1 MNKKYFATFLLLVSL
16 AHAQAPVP
24 AADTA
29 AGPAV
34 TDDRLS
40 DIPVAQDDQDSEV
53 ILRYMIK
60 KANWLRSVKINV
72 DHGIVYINGEY
83 EDKNHMQWLTDTAE
97 KLPTILAVVNNAKLV
112 EPPVTDLAPYV
123 HEWNG
128 LVKSFKKN
136 MPKFLIGISL
146 LFSFWL
152 IGHYLQRGF
161 HRIWQTR
168 IKNPFLLSTITKVV
182 FIPVWAFFFYLIMQI
197 LGLQRLAT
205 TIIGGTGIA
214 SIVFGLAF
222 RGIAEN
228 YLSGILL
235 AIRSP
240 FTQGDH
246 IKVNDFQ
253 GIVQNLNMRG
263 TTIVDRDGNLILIPN
278 TTVINSV
285 VQNFSANPQKRT
297 NFSIDVNISESLRD
311 VEEIILRVLRKT
323 KGIKD
328 DPKPLV
334 VVENLDAFKVMK
346 IKTFFWY
353 DSQAFSEENLKSLAI
368 TRIKDS
374 LIAEGIYVPEGVDPK
389 EIRIRAKKNLS
400 EYVKESEG
408 IRHEEELQKVA
419 INSSLPVNTQNLLKQ

>member
-1 MNKKYFATFLLLVSL
+1 MSKVILFFLLF
-16 AHAQAPVP
+16 AQGVLSQTPLPEPAP
-24 AADTA
+24 
-29 AGPAV
+29 GPEV
-34 TDDRLS
+34 TDNRLN
-40 DIPVAQDDQDSEV
+40 DIPVAQDDQDSQI

-60 KANWLRSVKINV
+60 KANWLKHVTISV
-72 DHGIVYINGEY
+72 DHGVVYINGEY
-83 EDKNHMQWLTDTAE
+83 DDKNHMQWLTDTAE

-123 HEWNG
+123 HEWND

-136 MPKFLIGISL
+136 MPKILIGISL
-146 LFSFWL
+146 LLLFWG

-182 FIPVWAFFFYLIMQI
+182 FIPIWAFFFYLIMQI

-263 TTIVDRDGNLILIPN
+263 TTIVDFDGNLILVPN
-278 TTVINSV
+278 TTVIQSV

-297 NFSIDVNISESLRD
+297 NFVIDVSITEAMRD
-311 VEEIILRVLRKT
+311 IEAIILHVLRKL
-323 KGIKD
+323 KGVKD
-328 DPKPLV
+328 EPRPLV
-334 VVENLDAFKVMK
+334 VVEHIDGAKVMK
-346 IKTFFWY
+346 VKTFFWY
-353 DSQAFSEENLKSLAI
+353 DSSLYSEDNLKSMAI

-374 LIAEGIYVPEGVDPK
+374 FIAEGIYVPEGADPS
-389 EIRIRAKKNLS
+389 ELQAQAKKNLS
-400 EYVKESEG
+400 HELEESDG
-408 IRHEEELQKVA
+408 VRHEEELQKVA
-419 INSSLPVNTQNLLKQ
+419 SNSSLPVNTNNLLKQ